1 MILRVLGASGSKLP
15 GFGLTSFL
23 LDQAVLID
31 TGAAASRLKFEEQKK
46 IETVFLSHLH
56 IDHSLGLLLMA
67 DNLAGC
73 SQKPVSI
80 ASLPEVLQGLHQ
92 HLFNNQVWPD
102 FTVIPDRKRAV
113 YRLCPLRE
121 NRAVRI
127 GKYTVK
133 AVKVSH
139 SVPTAGFIISDGKSS
154 LLYTADTRPT
164 ESLWQE
170 AKKVKDLKAVLIETS
185 FPNRL
190 QSLADVS
197 GHLTPKTLA
206 GEIAKSGLKVPFY
219 VFHIKA
225 LFAKEIR
232 QEIAALNNSRIKLA
246 REGVRYTF

>member
-1 MILRVLGASGSKLP
+1 MKLRVLGSSGSKLP

-23 LDQAVLID
+23 LDETVLID
-31 TGAAASRLKFEEQKK
+31 TGAAASRLTFEEQKR

-56 IDHSLGLLLMA
+56 IDHSLGLLLVA

-73 SQKPVSI
+73 GKGPISI
-80 ASLPEVLQGLHQ
+80 ASLPDVLRGLKK

-102 FTVIPDRKRAV
+102 FTAIPDRKRAV
-113 YRLCPLRE
+113 YRLSPLRE
-121 NRAVRI
+121 GRSSRI
-127 GKYTVK
+127 GGYTVK
-133 AVKVSH
+133 AVRVSH
-139 SVPTAGFIISDGKSS
+139 SVPTAGFIISDGRSS

-164 ESLWQE
+164 ERIWRE
-170 AKKVKDLKAVLIETS
+170 AKKAKNLKAVLIETS

-190 QSLADVS
+190 QNLADVS

-225 LFAKEIR
+225 LFAKEVR
-232 QEIAALNNSRIKLA
+232 QELAALKDSRVRLA
-246 REGVRYTF
+246 REGAGYTF